1 MTQFL
6 RSLPRIAWLGLVGLI
21 LVAANPGTIDSVARA
36 LIAKLTVRVT
46 ALEFRATT
54 NEGDISGLATRVTA
68 DEAAITMSATKASL
82 ALLAARV
89 GVTEASLVSLDD
101 RVTVLENLVPTP
113 PPPPPEP
120 PVLSITPASLM
131 FDSTM
136 VGATQDKSFT
146 VQNTGSGTLTGTAST
161 AGVFSIV
168 VGGAFSLGAGQTQ
181 LTTIRFTPTSAV
193 SFANAVTFGS
203 NVGNASRPI
212 QGNGI
217 VLPPPPLPGAI
228 VVPTGSDALVN
239 GDNFQAAVNN
249 AHCGDTIV
257 LQAGA
262 SYQTRIAFIN
272 SYGPQGS
279 PFSLPNKS
287 CVPGQYTTIQTSAL
301 GSLPSGRIS
310 PANVGQMAQLSTNTN
325 SWVIEPAPYA
335 GNYRF
340 IGIEFTNSA
349 SVPNNHGNVPVLFSS
364 PSGGYYA
371 YGQWAHDII
380 IDRSWFHPYEETAN
394 PTSNLRSASMA
405 MTIDGA
411 NMTFQNSYC
420 SGFMGF
426 QANAP
431 TVPAQSQCLGAV
443 SGPGPLTIT
452 NNFLEA
458 WYSNIFTGGGSG
470 FSQNVATVSGA
481 SSTQATLST
490 VQNLGVGDLIAFQ
503 MAAPFTNLAGI
514 TTSWGVGQ
522 VTVIS
527 GNTVTF
533 TGYGPDALQ
542 SAPAMPGKAQWN
554 GVSLS
559 NVTVRGNTLSKRNEW
574 ATGGFGIAKSYWE
587 MKSGSNVVF
596 DGNIVQGPPGAAPIN
611 AAFQRNQ
618 DGSSP
623 WMTATNNRF
632 TNNLFRGLGAV
643 IVSFNDPYHSTKPGG
658 GFVFSNNLIDGASK
672 LYFMLTE
679 GGSNWTITHNTV
691 RGNTNSIFFSVGSYA
706 AISGVT
712 FRDNIVNSGT
722 YFFNPNTDYPG
733 KVEDHNVVINTSG
746 SPPPSYM
753 SGDWVVTSDA
763 AVGFSNVSSADAGGD
778 YHGYALS
785 SASTFK
791 GRASDG
797 TDPGVNFQALDAA
810 LGG

>member
-1 MTQFL
+1 MNKTLGSCFSHVM
-6 RSLPRIAWLGLVGLI
+6 RPAIARCL
-21 LVAANPGTIDSVARA
+21 
-36 LIAKLTVRVT
+36 
-46 ALEFRATT
+46 
-54 NEGDISGLATRVTA
+54 
-68 DEAAITMSATKASL
+68 SL
-82 ALLAARV
+82 ALLA
-89 GVTEASLVSLDD
+89 L
-101 RVTVLENLVPTP
+101 
-113 PPPPPEP
+113 
-120 PVLSITPASLM
+120 LSIAPAH
-131 FDSTM
+131 
-136 VGATQDKSFT
+136 AA
-146 VQNTGSGTLTGTAST
+146 VQT
-161 AGVFSIV
+161 
-168 VGGAFSLGAGQTQ
+168 
-181 LTTIRFTPTSAV
+181 
-193 SFANAVTFGS
+193 
-203 NVGNASRPI
+203 
-212 QGNGI
+212 
-217 VLPPPPLPGAI
+217 
-228 VVPTGSDALVN
+228 VPTGSDPLAN
-239 GDNFQAAVNN
+239 GDNFQSALNAAQ
-249 AHCGDTIV
+249 CGDTIV

-262 SYQTRIAFIN
+262 TYGTRTAFV
-272 SYGPQGS
+272 SSSGPQGEA
-279 PFSLPNKS
+279 FSLPNKGN
-287 CVPGQYTTIQTSAL
+287 CGGQYVTIQSSAAS
-301 GSLPSGRIS
+301 SLPAGTRIS
-310 PANVGQMAQLSTNTN
+310 PANAASLAKLVTNTN
-325 SWVIEPAPYA
+325 APVVAPAVSA
-335 GNYRF
+335 GWYWF

-349 SVPNNHGNVPVLFSS
+349 NVPNNYGNVPVLFGAPNS
-364 PSGGYYA
+364 GYYN

-420 SGFMGF
+420 NGFMGF

-431 TVPAQSQCLGAV
+431 TVPAQSQCLGAIV
-443 SGPGPLTIT
+443 GPGPLTIT
-452 NNFLEA
+452 NSFLEA
-458 WYSNIFTGGGSG
+458 WYSNIFTGGGGS

-490 VQNLGVGDLIAFQ
+490 VQNLLVGDLIAFQ
-503 MAAPFTNLAGI
+503 MAAPFTNRAGI

-522 VTVIS
+522 VTGIG

-574 ATGGFGIAKSYWE
+574 ATGGFGIAKAYWE

-611 AAFQRNQ
+611 GAFQRNQ
-618 DGSSP
+618 DGGSP
-623 WMTATNNRF
+623 WMTSTNTRF

-672 LYFMLTE
+672 LFFMQTE

-706 AISGVT
+706 AVSGVT

-746 SPPPSYM
+746 AAPPPYM
-753 SGDWVVTSDA
+753 SGDWVVTSAA
-763 AVGFSNVSSADAGGD
+763 AVGFVNVSSADSGGD

-785 SASTFK
+785 SGSTFK

-797 TDPGVNFQALDAA
+797 TDPGVNFEALDAA
-810 LGG
+810 LGGSGALPAPTNMQVR